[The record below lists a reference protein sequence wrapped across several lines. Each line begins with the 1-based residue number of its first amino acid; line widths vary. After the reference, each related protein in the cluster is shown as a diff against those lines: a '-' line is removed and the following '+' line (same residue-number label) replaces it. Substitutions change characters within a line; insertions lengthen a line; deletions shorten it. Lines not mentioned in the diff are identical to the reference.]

1 MTISILDE
9 ALRQMQHPSA
19 TMDDPLTA
27 AQADMDDQAAHARE
41 CGACTEL
48 QAKVEAD
55 VAYATGIDWGLLFVA
70 VVAVGAIAAAVFQI
84 FPMGFALELP

>member
-1 MTISILDE
+1 MTTSILDE

-27 AQADMDDQAAHARE
+27 AQADMDDQAACARE

-48 QAKVEAD
+48 QRKVEAEAAD
-55 VAYATGIDWGLLFVA
+55 AVRIEPGLLFVA
-70 VVAVGAIAAAVFQI
+70 AVAVVAVVSAASMVW
-84 FPMGFALELP
+84 PWGFGVAP